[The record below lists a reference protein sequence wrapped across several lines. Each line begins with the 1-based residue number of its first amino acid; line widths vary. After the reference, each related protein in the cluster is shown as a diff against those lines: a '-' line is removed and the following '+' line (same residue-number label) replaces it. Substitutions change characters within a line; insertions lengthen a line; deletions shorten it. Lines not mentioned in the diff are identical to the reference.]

1 MEAVCT
7 WLLAWLAHGPS
18 LPALIMYI
26 MFDPDDKDDTYMY
39 LKQSSKDEYAK
50 ELEGNMDCMLMCGAN
65 QAS

>member
-1 MEAVCT
+1 MEAVFT

-39 LKQSSKDEYAK
+39 LK
-50 ELEGNMDCMLMCGAN
+50 
-65 QAS
+65 